1 MKKRKER
8 IEREKQVQALQ
19 NIRSVKKAT
28 TYIGT
33 TVLMGTAGFALSSRA
48 KVRLIRFKLIRTV
61 KQTEISRLQ
70 VSHLLMI
77 RSNQRHLRQSLKIIR
92 SDKRSVPNSKHSRQL
107 SSLLLKTNRPSSNR
121 FRRSKQSRILKPRLR
136 PTSVPNRQLP
146 TFRW

>member
-48 KVRLIRFKLIRTV
+48 KVS
-61 KQTEISRLQ
+61 EISRLQ
-70 VSHLLMI
+70 VSHLLMR
-77 RSNQRHLRQSLKIIR
+77 RSSQRHLRQSLKIIR

-121 FRRSKQSRILKPRLR
+121 FRQIKQVRILKPRLR
-136 PTSVPNRQLP
+136 LTSAPNRQLP